1 MEEPAKTPPPELPF
15 EAPSLWPVLQRL
27 AGGAW
32 PPKDDPAATRFVKA
46 AVQQGLLPLLLRQK
60 ACPPAVATARE
71 RYRVWENLFR
81 RRAETHAGA
90 VRTLTALLDPE
101 PFILLKGADYA
112 HRLYPEAML
121 RPMQDIDILVPAPR
135 FAAVCARF
143 REAGLVQRF
152 EGSPTHR
159 VAWFGESV
167 FDLGDVTLEVHHSFL
182 PRARHPIDYGAV
194 WRRRVPVAGFGVAVA
209 RLDDV
214 DAFVYH
220 AISLAK
226 DEFFVRLARYVDF
239 WLLLRTLSSLG
250 PARERARE
258 WRATHALYGA
268 LRQVQQLFPELEER
282 HPRPAADL
290 LPGRTSR
297 FLERWVLPGGEGL
310 RITRQRK
317 RGVQLWRKFWLMDSS
332 WRRVCFALHYLY
344 AVASGCWLAWR
355 APATPDTQG
364 RPGPGTSPA

>member
-15 EAPSLWPVLQRL
+15 AAPSLWPVLQRL

-32 PPKDDPAATRFVKA
+32 PPKDDPAATRFVEA
-46 AVQQGLLPLLLRQK
+46 AVQQGLLPLLLYEE
-60 ACPPAVATARE
+60 ACPPAVEAARE
-71 RYRVWENLFR
+71 RYRVWENIFR
-81 RRAETHAGA
+81 RRAEKLAGA
-90 VRTLTALLDPE
+90 VRAVAALLDPE

-112 HRLYPEAML
+112 QRLYPEPAL

-135 FAAVCARF
+135 FAAVCARLH
-143 REAGLVQRF
+143 EAGLVQRF

-182 PRARHPIDYGAV
+182 PRARHPIDYEAV
-194 WRRRVPVAGFGVAVA
+194 WRRRIPVAGSGVAVA

-220 AISLAK
+220 ALSLAK
-226 DEFFVRLARYVDF
+226 DEFFVRLARYVDL
-239 WLLLRTLSSLG
+239 WLLLRTLSSLA

-268 LRQVQQLFPELEER
+268 LRQAQDLFPEMEAR
-282 HPRPAADL
+282 HPGPAKRL
-290 LPGRTSR
+290 LPDRTGR
-297 FLERWVLPGGEGL
+297 FLERFVLPGTEGL
-310 RITRQRK
+310 RITQQRK
-317 RGVQLWRKFWLMDSS
+317 RGLQLWRKFWLMDSS
-332 WRRVCFALHYLY
+332 WRRVCFALHYVF

-355 APATPDTQG
+355 ATDTPDSQG
-364 RPGPGTSPA
+364 RPGPGTSRA